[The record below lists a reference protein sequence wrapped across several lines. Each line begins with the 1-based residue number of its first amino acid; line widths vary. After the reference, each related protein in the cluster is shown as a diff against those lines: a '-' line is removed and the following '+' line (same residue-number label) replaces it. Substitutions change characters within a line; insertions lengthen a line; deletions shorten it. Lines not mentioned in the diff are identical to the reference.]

1 MTHSAQDW
9 TPPRRWSSRL
19 SPDREGPSAHSAG
32 RGSSRGRRQQD
43 REQKAAT
50 LPINAFRLVLATASS
65 PWEKAEGVLQMKNN
79 RLPGQGS
86 AAEHEKRNATAGAD
100 QRAPGTS
107 EAAPTLTKAPLC
119 L

>member
-1 MTHSAQDW
+1 MELPSQPRQGG
-9 TPPRRWSSRL
+9 PPLHIPQVEAAAER
-19 SPDREGPSAHSAG
+19 
-32 RGSSRGRRQQD
+32 RRQQD

-50 LPINAFRLVLATASS
+50 LPHQRAFRLVLATASS
-65 PWEKAEGVLQMKNN
+65 PWEKAEGALQMKNN
-79 RLPGQGS
+79 RLPGQGN